1 MKYNFLDNM
10 KKFFRVAVI
19 VIIAALVLATFIY
32 LFVKSRP
39 DEVTYDVVTPS
50 VQTISRKTIA
60 TGKIEPR
67 NEVEIKPQISGII
80 SEIYFEAGAMVK
92 KDDVIALVK
101 VIPEMSQLNAAE
113 SNLNLAKIE
122 LDQAKV
128 DYERAQRLYDKKV
141 LSTEEFEK
149 ETVTYKKA
157 KENYDN
163 ANSNLQIIR
172 DGIIKKEGQ
181 YSNTQIRATISGMIL
196 DVPVKVGNSVILS
209 NTFNDGTTICTIAD
223 MSDMIFKGSIDES
236 EVGNI
241 HPGMPIE
248 LSVGALQNSKFNAL
262 LEYVSPK
269 GTETNGTVMFEIK
282 AAVDVPDTI
291 LLRAGYSAN
300 AEIILKQRT
309 NVLSVPEYTVELNGD
324 SAFVFTLDSAKNNE
338 QKFNKVP
345 VEVGL
350 SDGINIEIVSGIDE
364 DAKLRGNRK
373 EKK

>member
-324 SAFVFTLDSAKNNE
+324 SAFVFTLDSASNNE

>member
-1 MKYNFLDNM
+1 M

-67 NEVEIKPQISGII
+67 NEVELKPQISGII

-324 SAFVFTLDSAKNNE
+324 SAFVFTLDSASNNE

-364 DAKLRGNRK
+364 DAKLRGNRN
-373 EKK
+373 EKR

>member
-1 MKYNFLDNM
+1 M
-10 KKFFRVAVI
+10 KKFFRIAVI
-19 VIIAALVLATFIY
+19 VIIAALVLATFVY
-32 LFVKSRP
+32 LFIKSRP
-39 DEVTYDVVTPS
+39 KEVEYEVVTPT

-67 NEVEIKPQISGII
+67 NEVQIKPQISGII

-92 KDDVIALVK
+92 KDDVIALEK

-122 LDQAKV
+122 LDQAQV
-128 DYERAQRLYDKKV
+128 DYDRAQRLYDKKV

-149 ETVTYKKA
+149 ETVAYKKA
-157 KENYDN
+157 KESYDN
-163 ANSNLQIIR
+163 ANANLQIVR

-241 HPGMPIE
+241 VSGMPIE
-248 LSVGALQNSKFNAL
+248 LSIGALQNAKLNAV

-309 NVLSVPEYTVELNGD
+309 NVLSVPEYTVEIAGD
-324 SAFVFTLDSAKNNE
+324 SAFVFLLDSVPGKE

-364 DAKLRGNRK
+364 DVKLRGNQK

>member
-1 MKYNFLDNM
+1 M
-10 KKFFRVAVI
+10 KKIIRIVMLVILAV
-19 VIIAALVLATFIY
+19 LVLVTFVY
-32 LFVKSRP
+32 LFIKSRP
-39 DEVTYDVVTPS
+39 NKVEYEVVTPS

-122 LDQAKV
+122 LDQAQV
-128 DYERAQRLYDKKV
+128 DYDRAKRLYDKKV

-149 ETVTYKKA
+149 ETVSYKKA

-163 ANSNLQIIR
+163 ANSNLQIVR

-223 MSDMIFKGSIDES
+223 MSDMIFNGSIDES

-241 HPGMPIE
+241 HSGMPIE
-248 LSVGALQNSKFNAL
+248 LTIGAMQNTKLNAV

-282 AAVDVPDTI
+282 AAVDLPDTV

-300 AEIILKQRT
+300 AEIILSQRS
-309 NVLSVPEYTVELNGD
+309 NVLSIPEYTVEMNGD
-324 SAFVFTLDSAKNNE
+324 SSFVYLLDTVNTKE
-338 QKFNKVP
+338 QTFNRVAIQT
-345 VEVGL
+345 GL
-350 SDGINIEIVSGIDE
+350 SDGINIEVTGGIDE
-364 DAKLRGNRK
+364 NAKLRGNVK
-373 EKK
+373 ENKK

>member
-1 MKYNFLDNM
+1 M

-309 NVLSVPEYTVELNGD
+309 NVLSVSEYTVELNGD

-364 DAKLRGNRK
+364 DAKLRGNRN
-373 EKK
+373 EKR